1 MSFRSRFWRRCCL
14 NFGVVTAAVV
24 VAALCPSVAFGQGVD
39 DPNGVFQLEGNATKD
54 ASVCFPSLAIP
65 SPGCPSGDTLV
76 VFGAKTDDWANLNT
90 RLDSGHAL
98 AATGLI
104 SDPTGHAD
112 DILSGGGS
120 KDIYDFSKWSWKQTV
135 NTSVQAKDDIA
146 HAYAA
151 AYELANGHTA
161 IYFGMDRFDNS
172 GDATAGFWFL
182 QDSTVST
189 NSNGGFNGH
198 HVDGDLLIVSDI
210 STVGADSDIN
220 VFKLLRGANGSLVLN
235 ETRSPAPCDPRLGT
249 NDLCAIVNPVDG
261 IPSPWGFL
269 NKSGETTFAHGEFLE
284 GGIDLNSV
292 FGSSIPCF
300 TTFMAETR
308 SSTSPTSTLSDFVP
322 PHSFPLCGISVT
334 KSCNGS
340 GAVSPD
346 GTSVTY
352 TWTSTVT
359 NTGIGTLYN
368 VSLNDTYPDGTTQNI
383 PVTST
388 LAGGASASVTITF
401 VATNA
406 NCHSGVPNCPSP
418 LDAIN
423 TATAQGTTAGGTIIN
438 STPPAATA
446 ECTTPVSSTIS
457 ITKQCDA
464 WKGGAK
470 LVSQNGQLVAEVFYA
485 AQVCNTGNS
494 QLTNI
499 TLADDHDGNHDSPN
513 PSTIASLA
521 PGACTAAGAITGSYF
536 PDRVDSGSCSFS
548 DIIRVTGATA
558 ALGSNPPAA
567 VGCPSSTDLACA
579 PVTCP
584 MCQ

>member
-1 MSFRSRFWRRCCL
+1 MHLRAGVFRLCIL
-14 NFGVVTAAVV
+14 NAAVV
-24 VAALCPSVAFGQGVD
+24 ALVLWPQIAVAQGVD

-54 ASVCFPSLAIP
+54 ASVCFPSLAAP
-65 SPGCPSGDTLV
+65 PCSGGDTLV
-76 VFGAKTDDWANLNT
+76 TFGANTDDWASL
-90 RLDSGHAL
+90 SHAL
-98 AATGLI
+98 ATTGVI

-112 DILSGGGS
+112 DILTGGGS
-120 KDIYDFSKWSWKQTV
+120 KDIYDFSKWSWKQTA
-135 NTSVQAKDDIA
+135 NTSAQAKDDIA

-151 AYELANGHTA
+151 AYQLANGHTA

-189 NSNGGFNGH
+189 NSSGGFNGH
-198 HVDGDLLIVSDI
+198 HMDGDLLIVSDF
-210 STVGADSDIN
+210 STGGAVSTIN
-220 VFKLLRGANGSLVLN
+220 VFTWVGGADGSLVLN
-235 ETRSPAPCDPRLGT
+235 ESRSPAPCDPRT
-249 NDLCAIVNPVDG
+249 DNNELCAIVNPVDG

-340 GAVSPD
+340 GTVSPD

-352 TWTSTVT
+352 TWTATVT

-368 VSLNDTYPDGTTQNI
+368 VSLNDTYPDGTTQSI
-383 PVTST
+383 PVTSS

-423 TATAQGTTAGGTIIN
+423 TTTAQGYTAPSGGNLIT
-438 STPPAATA
+438 SPPPPATA
-446 ECTTPVSSTIS
+446 ECTASVSSSLS
-457 ITKQCDA
+457 ITKHCDGD
-464 WKGGAK
+464 KGGAT
-470 LVSQNGQLVAEVFYA
+470 LVERNGEVVVEVFYKG
-485 AQVCNTGNS
+485 QVCNTGTV
-494 QLTNI
+494 QLTNV
-499 TLADDHDGNHDSPN
+499 TLADDHDGNHDTPSPG
-513 PSTIASLA
+513 TIASLD
-521 PGACTAAGAITGSYF
+521 PGQCTNFTGSYF
-536 PDRVDSGSCSFS
+536 PSAINSTLGRFGFS
-548 DIIRVTGATA
+548 DTVRVTSATA
-558 ALGSNPPAA
+558 ALGPNPTPVA
-567 VGCPSSTDLACA
+567 GCPSNSDLACA
-579 PVTCP
+579 PLTCP
-584 MCQ
+584 ICFDNVCTGQPQP